1 MKKILLA
8 MVAVFALTMISCEG
22 PQGPAGPQGP
32 QGPAGESTQWEV
44 INLHAGAS
52 DWERRTD
59 SDGNNPFYVASFD
72 VPELDAF
79 IYDSGLVQC
88 YIEYDG
94 GTTNASQQL
103 LPCVRHK
110 EEVVSA
116 EEWYLWTE
124 TTDFDYMVGN
134 VNIYVTYSD
143 FPTDASIAPG
153 EMNFR
158 LVLMW

>member
-1 MKKILLA
+1 MKKIIYTLI
-8 MVAVFALTMISCEG
+8 AVFTLTIVSCEG
-22 PQGPAGPQGP
+22 PQGPVGPQGP
-32 QGPAGESTQWEV
+32 TGPAGEGTQWEI
-44 INLHAGAS
+44 INLKATANA
-52 DWERRTD
+52 WERKTD
-59 SDGNNPFYVASFD
+59 ADGNNPFFVASFD

-88 YIEYDG
+88 YVEYDL
-94 GTTNASQQL
+94 GTAYASQQP

-143 FPTDASIAPG
+143 FPTDTNIAPG

>member
-1 MKKILLA
+1 MKKIIYALI
-8 MVAVFALTMISCEG
+8 AVFTLTIVSCEG

-32 QGPAGESTQWEV
+32 QGPSGESTQWKV
-44 INLHAGAS
+44 INLHADANN
-52 DWERRTD
+52 WERRTD
-59 SDGNNPFYVASFD
+59 ANGYNPFFVTTFD

-88 YIEYDG
+88 YIEYDS
-94 GTTNASQQL
+94 GTSYASQQL
-103 LPCVRHK
+103 LPSVRHK

-116 EEWYLWTE
+116 DEYYLWTE

-153 EMNFR
+153 DMDFR